1 MRPANSNNMDNQWNV
16 QNGGFNGYPPQQMQ
30 QQQQQQM
37 GIAMVNVPTTIP
49 ISNLNLQQ
57 PKQINNNIMP
67 IIGGGNIMQPVL
79 QNTVIDNNIS
89 NFGPDSEI
97 NYNNKF

>member
-1 MRPANSNNMDNQWNV
+1 MVMRGPN
-16 QNGGFNGYPPQQMQ
+16 YRLPEKCRLRK
-30 QQQQQQM
+30 
-37 GIAMVNVPTTIP
+37 P
-49 ISNLNLQQ
+49 I
-57 PKQINNNIMP
+57 KQINNNIMP